1 MIHLPATWEPAQAAC
16 PVAARWFDGSTG
28 RGGSGGADG
37 SEVFGTAGTTGT
49 DGSTEKTGRNLD
61 FKDDFGADI
70 DVLFPL
76 VGWLIEGFVYPFNN
90 R

>member
-1 MIHLPATWEPAQAAC
+1 MTGWRKCRSLGLDAGFGHLPGHRVIGGHVEKEGVISEPDSVDATETQA
-16 PVAARWFDGSTG
+16 FDT
-28 RGGSGGADG
+28 
-37 SEVFGTAGTTGT
+37 
-49 DGSTEKTGRNLD
+49 
-61 FKDDFGADI
+61 I